1 MFCNETGGGM
11 SVPPKPKFTKEEFV
25 NAALELVGE
34 RGIEALT
41 ARELGERL
49 GSSSRPIFTAF
60 KNMEELT
67 EEVRMAAMRRFE
79 EFVGGTE
86 EEEPSLKSFG
96 FRMVLFAESEPK
108 LFRFLFMKADDSV
121 KNFDSLF
128 SSLGVT
134 AGLSV
139 QKTKEKYS
147 LSEEEAKT
155 LFEQTWIYTFGIAV
169 MCAAGVCRFSND
181 EIERLLSAD
190 FQSKLRLV
198 KASEEPKKNS
208 EEEN

>member
-1 MFCNETGGGM
+1 M
-11 SVPPKPKFTKEEFV
+11 PPKPKFTKEEFV

-67 EEVRMAAMRRFE
+67 EEVRMAAMRRVE
-79 EFVGGTE
+79 EFVGETE
-86 EEEPSLKSFG
+86 EKEPPLKSFG
-96 FRMVLFAESEPK
+96 FRMVLFAENEPK
-108 LFRFLFMKADDSV
+108 LFCFLFMKADDSV

-128 SSLGVT
+128 SKLGVT
-134 AGLSV
+134 AKLCA
-139 QKTKEKYS
+139 QKTKEEYS
-147 LSEEEAKT
+147 LSEEEVKT

-169 MCAAGVCRFSND
+169 MCATGVCRFSND
-181 EIERLLSAD
+181 EISRLLSAD

-198 KASEEPKKNS
+198 KASEES
-208 EEEN
+208 EKISKEEN